1 MEMRKNTYLLELISN
16 IKQQTIPSSWYLA
29 TKRIKKDEMHLDEM
43 LKVSK
48 PPIIYGVNTLVG
60 HLDHVNL
67 TDKET
72 NQFQQYLVHNHM
84 LGDEE
89 NYLNF
94 EVDCI
99 SYIKMHDLSLGGSGI
114 TLDLYNHLLALMEK
128 GLFNIDNIPK
138 NASYSSG
145 DVIPGAHWANG
156 VSDLLHENF
165 SYQLQRKEG
174 LSLINGSF
182 VHVGISV
189 AKVFVIQ
196 PLWAL
201 YNHNSLYY
209 IDILKSKQSNFSEQ
223 LITNKHDSM
232 ANPLNWARTKA
243 KSEGEQKIQDPIS
256 IRSYPQVS
264 SAFFNSI
271 IAFTNA
277 IEEQLSRRSDNPLV
291 VHEEKE
297 TLSQASF
304 IAPMISLATG
314 QLIES
319 MLLVMWQIER
329 RLHFLLSGSVEN
341 IPQNG
346 STNSDPLGLIQ
357 VPKLVSA
364 ILEETRLKAGRRT
377 FASGGSTSYGIEDI
391 WTNGLTTLDTLQLV
405 SNNLNRMLAI
415 ELSVI
420 LNVKKEFLKSEDDL
434 LHFAK
439 YNKNDNFRNQYK
451 KIAIDNKHL
460 KLPISYNL
468 KPFDQI

>member
-1 MEMRKNTYLLELISN
+1 MHKNIYLLELISHL
-16 IKQQTIPSSWYLA
+16 KEQTIPSSWYLA
-29 TKRIKKDEMHLDEM
+29 TKRIKQDEKHLDEI
-43 LKVSK
+43 LKASK
-48 PPIIYGVNTLVG
+48 PPMIYGVNTLVG

-67 TDKET
+67 TDQEI
-72 NQFQQYLVHNHM
+72 NQFQQYLLHNHM
-84 LGDEE
+84 LGGEE
-89 NYLNF
+89 SFSNF

-114 TLDLYNHLLALMEK
+114 TLELYNHLLMLMEK
-128 GLFNIDNIPK
+128 GQFNVANIPK
-138 NASYSSG
+138 NASYSCG

-156 VSDLLHENF
+156 VSDLLRENF

-182 VHVGISV
+182 IHVGIAV
-189 AKVFVIQ
+189 AKVLVIQ
-196 PLWAL
+196 PLWSL

-209 IDILKSKQSNFSEQ
+209 IDILNSNQSNFSEH
-223 LITNKHDSM
+223 LVTNKHDSM
-232 ANPLNWARTKA
+232 INSLNWAKTKA
-243 KSEGEQKIQDPIS
+243 NSEGEQKIQDPMS

-264 SAFFNSI
+264 SAFSNSI
-271 IAFTNA
+271 IAFSNA

-297 TLSQASF
+297 TLSQASMM
-304 IAPMISLATG
+304 APMISLATG

-329 RLHFLLSGSVEN
+329 RLHFLLSGSIEN

-346 STNSDPLGLIQ
+346 SSSDDPLGLIQ

-377 FASGGSTSYGIEDI
+377 FASGSSTSYGIEDI

-405 SNNLNRMLAI
+405 SDNMNQILAI

-420 LNVKKEFLKSEDDL
+420 LKIKNEILETDDDL
-434 LHFAK
+434 RHFSE
-439 YNKNDNFRNQYK
+439 YNNNFRNQYK
-451 KIAIDNKHL
+451 KIAIDNKHFE
-460 KLPISYNL
+460 LPISYDL
-468 KPFDQI
+468 SPFDQM